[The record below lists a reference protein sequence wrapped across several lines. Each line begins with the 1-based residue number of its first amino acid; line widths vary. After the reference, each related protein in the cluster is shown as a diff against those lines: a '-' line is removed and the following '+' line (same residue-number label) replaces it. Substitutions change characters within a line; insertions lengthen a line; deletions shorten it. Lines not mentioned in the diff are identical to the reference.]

1 MMKIKEKDI
10 IDVACK
16 KYKEV
21 KNSGAIKFNTLDI
34 WLDKES
40 NLFKD
45 ENKQEIYKQL
55 RCYPCS
61 SSRSCADSY
70 YAR

>member
-21 KNSGAIKFNTLDI
+21 KNNGAIKFNTLDI
-34 WLDKES
+34 
-40 NLFKD
+40 
-45 ENKQEIYKQL
+45 
-55 RCYPCS
+55 
-61 SSRSCADSY
+61 
-70 YAR
+70 